1 VWATFW
7 WHDEPNAEPYGAE
20 RLRTVPPVF
29 RNYRMNVAYSADTP
43 REPDGSPHVTFNPY
57 LEATFSYGPK
67 SNCIA
72 CHQRAVIG
80 PEGPGPVFPVL
91 RGQLGKQDPLFAGK
105 VRLDFLWSLAFET
118 R

>member
-1 VWATFW
+1 
-7 WHDEPNAEPYGAE
+7 
-20 RLRTVPPVF
+20 VF

-43 REPDGSPHVTFNPY
+43 REPDGHPHVTFNPY

-72 CHQRAVIG
+72 CHQRAMIG
-80 PEGPGPVFPVL
+80 PEGPGPVLPVM
-91 RGQLGKQDPLFAGK
+91 RGPLNKQDPLFASQ